1 MEKENDEHLNSLQLD
16 VTKCADLTRKNGLFV
31 GDNININ
38 QQTVHFFQSD
48 PHAVILNKLVFPSLH
63 CSISNYTLKT
73 NDPRTQVDGC
83 QHGVDFE
90 KVHTRYFVAKKIC
103 RL

>member
-1 MEKENDEHLNSLQLD
+1 MHMLFGKGLELCIKKITVELDCDHLIVHISLKFLYEMGF
-16 VTKCADLTRKNGLFV
+16 NG
-31 GDNININ
+31 
-38 QQTVHFFQSD
+38 
-48 PHAVILNKLVFPSLH
+48 
-63 CSISNYTLKT
+63 
-73 NDPRTQVDGC
+73 QVDGC